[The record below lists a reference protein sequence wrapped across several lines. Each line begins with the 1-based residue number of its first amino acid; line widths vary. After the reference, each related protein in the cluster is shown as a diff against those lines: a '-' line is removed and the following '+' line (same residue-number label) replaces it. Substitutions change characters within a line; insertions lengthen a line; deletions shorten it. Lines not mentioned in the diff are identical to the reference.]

1 MNGTIEPTTS
11 ETTELE
17 NQSAN
22 KTNRTNSSNRI
33 MKLLDQF
40 ADGTTRALLFL
51 RGQMY
56 TSGRTLKN
64 PFVCLNITMPR
75 LYIITLSL
83 IKAV

>member
-1 MNGTIEPTTS
+1 
-11 ETTELE
+11 
-17 NQSAN
+17 
-22 KTNRTNSSNRI
+22 

-40 ADGTTRALLFL
+40 ADGTTHALLFL